1 MNVLIN
7 SNVHRIKRGLGKK
20 NGKKMCS
27 MRTLTIPW
35 TKPPHIKKSKATG
48 KGNNQTMIGIKW
60 TNEGTMK
67 NHLRMMKK
75 WIGTFKNGEHVVV
88 KTRHTLPIMVKNNG

>member
-1 MNVLIN
+1 MAALDSIVECFSWRYQGDSTIFKKAR
-7 SNVHRIKRGLGKK
+7 SNRL
-20 NGKKMCS
+20 
-27 MRTLTIPW
+27 
-35 TKPPHIKKSKATG
+35 
-48 KGNNQTMIGIKW
+48 QTMIGIKW

-75 WIGTFKNGEHVVV
+75 WIGTFKNGEHVVA